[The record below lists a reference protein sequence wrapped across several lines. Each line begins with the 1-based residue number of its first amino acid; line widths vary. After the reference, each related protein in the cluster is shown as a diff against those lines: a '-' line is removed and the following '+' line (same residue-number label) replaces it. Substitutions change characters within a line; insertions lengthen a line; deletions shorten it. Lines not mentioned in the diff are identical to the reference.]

1 MIQLSLSD
9 SILKQENILNSHWLY
24 KKKNL
29 NESPL
34 GMFGFVYMITNNDTG
49 KMYIG
54 RKYFHSTRRTKVAG
68 KKRRKIVRKDSNW
81 REYTGSSKKLNA
93 DILKMGKNKF
103 KFEILVMGETKGQVN
118 YLEENI
124 HHKFH
129 VVSRSKFYNDCVG
142 PRRFGNV
149 RLSESILSEIDSI
162 KVV

>member
-1 MIQLSLSD
+1 M
-9 SILKQENILNSHWLY
+9 SHWLY
-24 KKKNL
+24 KKRKIK
-29 NESPL
+29 ESPL
-34 GMFGFVYMITNNDTG
+34 GMFGFVYMITNKETG

-54 RKYFHSTRRTKVAG
+54 RKYFYSTRRVKVAG
-68 KKRRKIVRKDSNW
+68 KKRRKVVKKDSNW
-81 REYTGSSKKLNA
+81 REYTGSSKPLNA
-93 DILKMGKNKF
+93 DIKKMGIKKF

-124 HHKFH
+124 HHRLH

-149 RLSESILSEIDSI
+149 KLSESILKEIDGI